1 MEYDYFVKQRIVVLV
16 LRITDFPKKVFLM
29 QCSDVLLVLES
40 FMTER
45 GQMLGKGWSIPS
57 FWYFT
62 FVSPLSSIKHN
73 VQPVELLL
81 HYIHLRSKLLI
92 FIILK
97 LILYWMLIQ
106 VPVFIFNYLLQIH
119 LPFCVCFNWLY
130 KNFFVRTNRR
140 KAWQPSDWN
149 TISMCVKIFISCPR
163 WTYIYM
169 Q

>member
-73 VQPVELLL
+73 VQQVELLL
-81 HYIHLRSKLLI
+81 HIYISPSGTRYKDFDTHW
-92 FIILK
+92 
-97 LILYWMLIQ
+97 YC
-106 VPVFIFNYLLQIH
+106 VPVRRLSSLSTVCSYKEVFVKPVKTHKKWQVNLEQIIE
-119 LPFCVCFNWLY
+119 NE
-130 KNFFVRTNRR
+130 N
-140 KAWQPSDWN
+140 
-149 TISMCVKIFISCPR
+149 
-163 WTYIYM
+163 
-169 Q
+169 